1 MISQILILRMKTK
14 SDYKIPSEINSPL
27 SSGLDNYFFSCNTL
41 AVLVLVI
48 TGLLLITVT
57 ILGLLLGV
65 SEQFSAEFLAAEV
78 RSSSDFRFRFTP
90 VGVATAPVGIWGRGL
105 NDITVVGLAPPPATE
120 VASKFKGRVK
130 LSPVFLTLA
139 SFDLKKWGLFFL
151 SINFLLLLLTDTVSS
166 AISILDDFISGN
178 VLPLLRL
185 LVIGVSFSVSL
196 FEEL

>member
-1 MISQILILRMKTK
+1 M
-14 SDYKIPSEINSPL
+14 
-27 SSGLDNYFFSCNTL
+27 
-41 AVLVLVI
+41 
-48 TGLLLITVT
+48 T

-78 RSSSDFRFRFTP
+78 SGSSDFRFRFTP
-90 VGVATAPVGIWGRGL
+90 VGVATAPVGSWGRGL
-105 NDITVVGLAPPPATE
+105 SDITVVGLAPPPAATE
-120 VASKFKGRVK
+120 VASKFKGRFK

-139 SFDLKKWGLFFL
+139 SFDLKKCGLFFL

-166 AISILDDFISGN
+166 VISILDNFISGN

>member
-65 SEQFSAEFLAAEV
+65 SEQFSVEFLAAEV
-78 RSSSDFRFRFTP
+78 SGSSDFRFRFTP

-105 NDITVVGLAPPPATE
+105 
-120 VASKFKGRVK
+120 
-130 LSPVFLTLA
+130 
-139 SFDLKKWGLFFL
+139 
-151 SINFLLLLLTDTVSS
+151 
-166 AISILDDFISGN
+166 
-178 VLPLLRL
+178 
-185 LVIGVSFSVSL
+185 
-196 FEEL
+196 

>member
-1 MISQILILRMKTK
+1 MEAVLISVSGLPLWAWQL
-14 SDYKIPSEINSPL
+14 PL
-27 SSGLDNYFFSCNTL
+27 SCYFFSCNTL

-57 ILGLLLGV
+57 ILGLLLGGV
-65 SEQFSAEFLAAEV
+65 PAEMKGGG
-78 RSSSDFRFRFTP
+78 SSDFRFRFAP
-90 VGVATAPVGIWGRGL
+90 VGVAPAPAGNCGRGL
-105 NDITVVGLAPPPATE
+105 SDITVVGLAPAPAATV
-120 VASKFKGRVK
+120 VASKFKGRFK

-166 AISILDDFISGN
+166 VISILDFIFGN
-178 VLPLLRL
+178 VWPLLRL

>member
-65 SEQFSAEFLAAEV
+65 SEQFSAEI
-78 RSSSDFRFRFTP
+78 SGGGSSDFLFRFTP
-90 VGVATAPVGIWGRGL
+90 VGVATAPVGSWGRGL
-105 NDITVVGLAPPPATE
+105 KDITVVGLAPAPADTV
-120 VASKFKGRVK
+120 VASKFKGRFK
-130 LSPVFLTLA
+130 LSPVFLTL
-139 SFDLKKWGLFFL
+139 
-151 SINFLLLLLTDTVSS
+151 
-166 AISILDDFISGN
+166 
-178 VLPLLRL
+178 
-185 LVIGVSFSVSL
+185 
-196 FEEL
+196 

>member
-65 SEQFSAEFLAAEV
+65 SEQFSAEI
-78 RSSSDFRFRFTP
+78 SGGGSSDFRFRFIP
-90 VGVATAPVGIWGRGL
+90 VGVATAPVGSWGRGL
-105 NDITVVGLAPPPATE
+105 SDITVVGLAPATAATE
-120 VASKFKGRVK
+120 VASKFKGRFK

-139 SFDLKKWGLFFL
+139 SFDLKKCGLFFL

-166 AISILDDFISGN
+166 VISILDDFISGN

>member
-1 MISQILILRMKTK
+1 MKIK
-14 SDYKIPSEINSPL
+14 SDKKTVPSEINSPL

-48 TGLLLITVT
+48 TGLLFITVT

-65 SEQFSAEFLAAEV
+65 SEQLPAEI
-78 RSSSDFRFRFTP
+78 RGGGSSDFRFRFIP
-90 VGVATAPVGIWGRGL
+90 VGVATCIWVRGL
-105 NDITVVGLAPPPATE
+105 KDITVVGLAPAPAATV
-120 VASKFKGRVK
+120 VASKFKGRFK

-166 AISILDDFISGN
+166 VISILDFMSGN